1 MHTDHLHILYMV
13 FSMLGVILGYEP
25 LTITHR
31 ACHLMDILLY
41 FTGNSSQLDLV
52 DTALFSLSLDDHHT
66 DDLVKTSKQF
76 LYGDAGSRSVV

>member
-1 MHTDHLHILYMV
+1 MILD
-13 FSMLGVILGYEP
+13 YEP
-25 LTITHR
+25 FTITHG
-31 ACHLMDILLY
+31 ACHLKDILLY

-66 DDLVKTSKQF
+66 DDLVRTSKQF